1 MYIIYSTMSC
11 HYTGNFHDCSK
22 TVTIDNKNT
31 VPMIQLA
38 PSTNRCAL
46 RASLHDKNAI
56 IAS

>member
-1 MYIIYSTMSC
+1 MSLPA
-11 HYTGNFHDCSK
+11 TFMTVVKNK

-31 VPMIQLA
+31 LPMIQLA